1 MKSIIIDRKE
11 FYISNY
17 SSLEDLVDTEFEGK
31 DSEFYKIRIENIK
44 NIPYYL
50 KSYIYFPCS
59 LQVALDEESETF
71 DAIFDWVNFVEANP
85 DEEDASI
92 AYIDAFRDW
101 DRDSFE
107 ETYKGKYDSEEDF
120 AKQWLEDWGWGIDL
134 SACFDY
140 ESFGREIWVDYNLDD
155 FTPEALNDYRERLGL
170 PSLDDNENLS
180 PQSRKELELSY
191 GFIGDDIEDEEDIM
205 DSELENSEEMEQAE
219 EEYNDYIEEY
229 SFEIRLAEHDY
240 AGVAETY
247 IEECYGGIESYISS
261 HYDTIMNYIDI
272 EDLARYIS
280 LDYIFIDGYVF
291 ENI

>member
-1 MKSIIIDRKE
+1 MRSIIIDRKE

-44 NIPYYL
+44 DIPYNL

-107 ETYKGKYDSEEDF
+107 ETYRGKYDSEEDF
-120 AKQWLEDWGWGIDL
+120 AKQWLEDWGWRINL
-134 SACFDY
+134 SDYFDY

-180 PQSRKELELSY
+180 PKSRKELELSY
-191 GFIGDDIEDEEDIM
+191 GFIGDDIEDEEIIV

-219 EEYNDYIEEY
+219 EEYNDYIEEH
-229 SFEIRLAEHDY
+229 SFEIRLAEQDY
-240 AGVAETY
+240 VGVAETY

-272 EDLARYIS
+272 EDLTRYIS
-280 LDYIFIDGYVF
+280 LDFIFIDGYVF
-291 ENI
+291 TNI

>member
-1 MKSIIIDRKE
+1 MRSIIIDRKE

-44 NIPYYL
+44 DIPYNL

-107 ETYKGKYDSEEDF
+107 EIYRGKYDSEEDF
-120 AKQWLEDWGWGIDL
+120 AKQWLEDWGWRIDL
-134 SACFDY
+134 SDYFDY

-180 PQSRKELELSY
+180 PKSRKELELSY
-191 GFIGDDIEDEEDIM
+191 GFIGDDIEDEEVM
-205 DSELENSEEMEQAE
+205 VDSELENSEEIEQAGK
-219 EEYNDYIEEY
+219 EYNDYIEEH
-229 SFEIRLAEHDY
+229 SFEIRLAEQGY

-280 LDYIFIDGYVF
+280 LDFIFIDGYVF
-291 ENI
+291 ENT